1 MGVSYALTRDV
12 VGGAL
17 SAGGGF
23 TTTCVPGAG
32 WGGGGGGC
40 VCTVVD
46 PGALW
51 TVVVVPGCCWTVVCA
66 SAGRDRSAARAGIQ
80 VLAVTGASSRKRI
93 WTPFTGQAGR
103 ARRPPSF
110 VMGVRAARRLAGEQE
125 ARGGRPPQALHSR
138 TSCRSRAPRSG
149 RPET

>member
-23 TTTCVPGAG
+23 TTTWVPGAG

-46 PGALW
+46 PGVLC
-51 TVVVVPGCCWTVVCA
+51 TVVVVPGCCWTLVWA
-66 SAGRDRSAARAGIQ
+66 SAGTDRSAARAGMQ
-80 VLAVTGASSRKRI
+80 VLAVTGASSRRRI
-93 WTPFTGQAGR
+93 WTPFTGQTDG

-110 VMGVRAARRLAGEQE
+110 ATGVRAARRMAGK
-125 ARGGRPPQALHSR
+125 R
-138 TSCRSRAPRSG
+138 RSRAVARRGALDS
-149 RPET
+149 

>member
-51 TVVVVPGCCWTVVCA
+51 TVVVGPGCCWTVVCA

-80 VLAVTGASSRKRI
+80 VLAVSGASSRKRV
-93 WTPFTGQAGR
+93 WTPLTGQAGR
-103 ARRPPSF
+103 ALRPPSF
-110 VMGVRAARRLAGEQE
+110 VMCVLAARRLAAEQE
-125 ARGGRPPQALHSR
+125 ALRGRPLPCLLARNS
-138 TSCRSRAPRSG
+138 P
-149 RPET
+149 